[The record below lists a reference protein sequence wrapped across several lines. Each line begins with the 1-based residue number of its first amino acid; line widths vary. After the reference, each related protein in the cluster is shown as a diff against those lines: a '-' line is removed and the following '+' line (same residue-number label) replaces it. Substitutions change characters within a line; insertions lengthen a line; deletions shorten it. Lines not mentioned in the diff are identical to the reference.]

1 MSHAAPPASWLVRS
15 ALFVPGDD
23 ERKLAKGITAGADAL
38 IYDLED
44 AVAPDRKDD
53 ARARVVAALAG
64 PGPAL
69 RLVRVN
75 ALDTPW
81 GADDLRA
88 VSAAGAHGVLIPK
101 CDSAATL
108 AHADALLA
116 GTETRL
122 IALIET
128 PAGVFDLPAL
138 TAATPRLAALGFG
151 HADFSHAAGLPDMRS
166 DAGLVWHARAQIA
179 LAAKARGLMALDCV
193 GLEVR
198 DEAAFRADAALG
210 RGLGYDGKLCIHPM
224 QVAVVNA
231 LYAPDHAAID
241 HARRVLAAWDAAR
254 AQGLAVI
261 AVDGLMVDAPVVAA
275 ARRTLARAGLES

>member
-1 MSHAAPPASWLVRS
+1 MTATPPDWLIRS

-23 ERKLAKGITAGADAL
+23 ERKLARATTAGADAL

-44 AVAPDRKDD
+44 AVAAERKAD
-53 ARARVVAALAG
+53 ARQRVCAALAG

-81 GADDLRA
+81 GAQDIRA
-88 VSAAGAHGVLIPK
+88 VGAAGAQGVLIPK
-101 CDSAATL
+101 CDSPVTL
-108 AHADALLA
+108 AQADTLLGDTPA
-116 GTETRL
+116 RL
-122 IALIET
+122 VALIET

-179 LAAKARGLMALDCV
+179 LAAKARGLLALDCV

-198 DEAAFRADAALG
+198 DEAAFHADAALG
-210 RGLGYDGKLCIHPM
+210 RSLGYDGKLCIHPM

-231 LYAPDHAAID
+231 LYAPDAAAID

-261 AVDGLMVDAPVVAA
+261 AVDGRMVDAPVVAA

>member
-1 MSHAAPPASWLVRS
+1 MPQTADWLIRS

-23 ERKLAKGITAGADAL
+23 ERKLSRATTAGADAL

-44 AVAPDRKDD
+44 AVAAERKAD
-53 ARARVVAALAG
+53 ARERVCAALAG

-81 GADDLRA
+81 GAQDIRA
-88 VSAAGAHGVLIPK
+88 VSAAGVHGVLIPK
-101 CDSAATL
+101 CDSAAAL
-108 AHADALLA
+108 AQADALL
-116 GTETRL
+116 TDTQTRL
-122 IALIET
+122 VALIET
-128 PAGVFDLPAL
+128 PAGVFDLPAI
-138 TAATPRLAALGFG
+138 TAASPCLAALGFG

-166 DAGLVWHARAQIA
+166 DDGLVWHARAQIA
-179 LAAKARGLMALDCV
+179 LAAKARGLLALDCV

-198 DEAAFRADAALG
+198 DEVAFRADAALG

-231 LYAPDHAAID
+231 LYAPDDAAIA
-241 HARRVLAAWDAAR
+241 HARRVLAAWDAAH
-254 AQGLAVI
+254 AQGQAVI
-261 AVDGLMVDAPVVAA
+261 AVDGRMVDAPVVAA

>member
-1 MSHAAPPASWLVRS
+1 MTTAPDWLIRS

-23 ERKLAKGITAGADAL
+23 DRKLARATTAGADAL

-44 AVAPDRKDD
+44 AVAAERKAD
-53 ARARVVAALAG
+53 ARDRVCAALAG

-81 GADDLRA
+81 GAQDIRA
-88 VSAAGAHGVLIPK
+88 VGAAGAHGVLIPK
-101 CDSAATL
+101 CDSPTML
-108 AHADALLA
+108 AQADALLA
-116 GTETRL
+116 NTATRL
-122 IALIET
+122 VALIET
-128 PAGVFDLPAL
+128 PAGVFDLPAI
-138 TAATPRLAALGFG
+138 TAASPRLVALGFG

-179 LAAKARGLMALDCV
+179 LAAKARGLLALDCV

-231 LYAPDHAAID
+231 LYAPDDAAIA
-241 HARRVLAAWDAAR
+241 HAHRVLAAWDAAR

-261 AVDGLMVDAPVVAA
+261 AVDGRMVDAPVVAA

>member
-1 MSHAAPPASWLVRS
+1 MTTAPDWLIRS

-23 ERKLAKGITAGADAL
+23 DRKLARATTAGADAL

-44 AVAPDRKDD
+44 AVAAERKAD
-53 ARARVVAALAG
+53 ARQRVCAALAG

-81 GADDLRA
+81 GAQDIRA
-88 VSAAGAHGVLIPK
+88 VGAAGAHGVLIPK
-101 CDSAATL
+101 CDSPDAL
-108 AHADALLA
+108 QQADALLA
-116 GTETRL
+116 GSATRL
-122 IALIET
+122 VALIET

-138 TAATPRLAALGFG
+138 TAASPRLAALGFG

-179 LAAKARGLMALDCV
+179 LAAKARGLLALDCV

-231 LYAPDHAAID
+231 LYAPDDATIAHA
-241 HARRVLAAWDAAR
+241 HRVLAAWDAAR
-254 AQGLAVI
+254 AQGQAVI
-261 AVDGLMVDAPVVAA
+261 AVDGRMVDAPVVAA

>member
-1 MSHAAPPASWLVRS
+1 MTLTPWLIRS

-23 ERKLAKGITAGADAL
+23 ERKLAKATTAGADAL

-44 AVAPDRKDD
+44 AVADERKAEARDR
-53 ARARVVAALAG
+53 VCAALAG

-75 ALDTPW
+75 ALGTPW
-81 GADDLRA
+81 GADDVRT

-101 CDSAATL
+101 CDSAAALTQ
-108 AHADALLA
+108 ADALLA
-116 GTETRL
+116 GTEARL
-122 IALIET
+122 VALIET
-128 PAGVFDLPAL
+128 PAGVFDLPAI
-138 TAATPRLAALGFG
+138 TAASPRLTALGFG

-166 DAGLVWHARAQIA
+166 DGGLVWHARAQIT
-179 LAAKARGLMALDCV
+179 LAAKARGLLALDCV

-210 RGLGYDGKLCIHPM
+210 RSLGYDGKLCIHPM

-231 LYAPDHAAID
+231 LYAPDDAAIA

-261 AVDGLMVDAPVVAA
+261 AVDGRMVDAPVVAA
-275 ARRTLARAGLES
+275 ARRTLAGLGSS

>member
-1 MSHAAPPASWLVRS
+1 MTSTTPDWLIRS

-23 ERKLAKGITAGADAL
+23 ERKLARATTAGADAL

-44 AVAPDRKDD
+44 AVAAERKDD
-53 ARARVVAALAG
+53 ARERVCAALAG

-75 ALDTPW
+75 ALGTPW
-81 GADDLRA
+81 GAQDIRA
-88 VSAAGAHGVLIPK
+88 VAAAGAHGVLIPK

-108 AHADALLA
+108 KQADALLA
-116 GTETRL
+116 NTATRL
-122 IALIET
+122 VALIET

-138 TAATPRLAALGFG
+138 TAASPRLAALGFG
-151 HADFSHAAGLPDMRS
+151 HADFSHAAGLSDMRS

-179 LAAKARGLMALDCV
+179 LAAKARGLLALDCV

-198 DEAAFRADAALG
+198 DQSAFRADAALG

-231 LYAPDHAAID
+231 LYAPDAAAID

-261 AVDGLMVDAPVVAA
+261 AVDGRMVDAPVVAA

>member
-1 MSHAAPPASWLVRS
+1 MTATPPDWLIRS

-23 ERKLAKGITAGADAL
+23 ERKLARATTAGADAL

-44 AVAPDRKDD
+44 AVAAERKAD
-53 ARARVVAALAG
+53 ARQRVCAALAG

-81 GADDLRA
+81 GAQDIRA
-88 VSAAGAHGVLIPK
+88 VGAAGAQGVLIPK
-101 CDSAATL
+101 CDSPVTL
-108 AHADALLA
+108 AQADALLA
-116 GTETRL
+116 GSATRL
-122 IALIET
+122 VALIET

-179 LAAKARGLMALDCV
+179 LAAKARGLLALDCV

-198 DEAAFRADAALG
+198 DEAAFHADAALG
-210 RGLGYDGKLCIHPM
+210 RSLGYDGKLCIHPL

-231 LYAPDHAAID
+231 LYAPDDAAIA

-261 AVDGLMVDAPVVAA
+261 AVDGRMVDAPVVAA